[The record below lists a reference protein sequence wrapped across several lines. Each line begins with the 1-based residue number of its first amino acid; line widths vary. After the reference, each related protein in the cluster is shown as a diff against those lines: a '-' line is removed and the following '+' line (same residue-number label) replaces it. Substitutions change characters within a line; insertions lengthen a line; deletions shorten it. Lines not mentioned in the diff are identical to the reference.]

1 VNIYGGQYNHGADR
15 VCHGVVQYIHF
26 GTKGKD
32 SLDVRRF
39 QPMATGSISNRY
51 LWSRMTVTD
60 LELYAG
66 NGTWNSCDSN
76 KKNRTT
82 AQEKHHTTNDRRER
96 NGDGTRDDPAAH
108 ESQTNNT
115 MH

>member
-1 VNIYGGQYNHGADR
+1 
-15 VCHGVVQYIHF
+15 
-26 GTKGKD
+26 
-32 SLDVRRF
+32 
-39 QPMATGSISNRY
+39 
-51 LWSRMTVTD
+51 MTMT
-60 LELYAG
+60 ELRSGYAW

-82 AQEKHHTTNDRRER
+82 AQEKHHATTNDRRER